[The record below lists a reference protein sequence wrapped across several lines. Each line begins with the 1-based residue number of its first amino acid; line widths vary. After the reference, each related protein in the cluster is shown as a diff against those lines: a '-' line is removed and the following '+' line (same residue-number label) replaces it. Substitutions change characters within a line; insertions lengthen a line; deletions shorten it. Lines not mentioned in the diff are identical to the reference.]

1 MPHRSRKLPGKL
13 IPRYDRA
20 PDLDM
25 PGASGDGP
33 YEPCDGAL
41 SRPARVTWPVAL
53 AGAGL
58 DGPSPNPGSYVRA
71 AWDIR
76 ETVA

>member
-25 PGASGDGP
+25 PGTAGDGP
-33 YEPCDGAL
+33 ASPAMTRC
-41 SRPARVTWPVAL
+41 PARP
-53 AGAGL
+53 
-58 DGPSPNPGSYVRA
+58 
-71 AWDIR
+71 
-76 ETVA
+76 